1 MIVRMIIR
9 FVSFELE
16 RENDMA
22 QMDKN
27 AGRCPS
33 PSRSKETFI
42 VKVEN
47 CENETWQGR
56 VTWAEENKS
65 EHFRSTLELIKLMD
79 RAIKSR
85 RVSRQDEDKDIKGT
99 V

>member
-65 EHFRSTLELIKLMD
+65 VHFRSALELLKLIDGVVKNRQKAKQDMD
-79 RAIKSR
+79 K
-85 RVSRQDEDKDIKGT
+85 ENEGT
-99 V
+99 A